1 MIFCLDNWA
10 LVVENRKLPLRLG
23 NNQFESKNHA
33 IYMEKTLLF
42 VVSTTVLLL
51 ALNWLVLSDTLLIEK
66 TIDYSAWQANFIQIW
81 IKIAAFIGL
90 LLPIIAFLVWGR
102 YLDRQKVLEFYVVV
116 LIVQI
121 AVEMIV
127 SRVLFPS
134 LVVMSGT
141 IYTAFRIWQLW
152 QGQQLMKAEAQIN
165 NYHSTSFSGLLW
177 LLLLFWSSNLIVLF
191 TIAWPTILF
200 N

>member
-1 MIFCLDNWA
+1 MFCLGSWA
-10 LVVENRKLPLRLG
+10 IVVANRKLPLRLG
-23 NNQFESKNHA
+23 NNQIETKNRA
-33 IYMEKTLLF
+33 IYLKKMLLF
-42 VVSTTVLLL
+42 VACTTVLLL
-51 ALNWLVLSDTLLIEK
+51 ALNWLILSDTLPIEK
-66 TIDYSAWQANFIQIW
+66 TIDYSALQANFIQIW
-81 IKIAAFIGL
+81 VKIAAFIGW
-90 LLPIIAFLVWGR
+90 LLPIIAFFVWWR
-102 YLDRQKVLEFYVVV
+102 YLDRRKILGFYLVV

-152 QGQQLMKAEAQIN
+152 QGQQLVKAEVQIN
-165 NYHSTSFSGLLW
+165 NYHSKIFSSLLW

-191 TIAWPTILF
+191 TVAWPTILF
-200 N
+200 D

>member
-1 MIFCLDNWA
+1 MLFTW
-10 LVVENRKLPLRLG
+10 K
-23 NNQFESKNHA
+23 
-33 IYMEKTLLF
+33 KTLLF
-42 VVSTTVLLL
+42 VACSTVLLL
-51 ALNWLVLSDTLLIEK
+51 ALNWLILSDTLPIEK
-66 TIDYSAWQANFIQIW
+66 TIDYSALQANFIQIW
-81 IKIAAFIGL
+81 IKLAAFIGL
-90 LLPIIAFLVWGR
+90 LLPIIAFFVWWR
-102 YLDRQKVLEFYVVV
+102 YLDRRKILGFYLVV

-152 QGQQLMKAEAQIN
+152 QGQQLVKAEVQIN
-165 NYHSTSFSGLLW
+165 NYPSTIFSSLLW

-191 TIAWPTILF
+191 TVAWPTILF
-200 N
+200 D